1 MNVNPS
7 MAAEPDSSPGSPLW
21 QRAAAVRYGVNWQWT
36 AVKMQYERLMT
47 RSMALPDDLAEQALR
62 EYTRGVIDMDFFV
75 TAVGR
80 FLRVADQAKR
90 SGCDANG
97 ELKIAVKIFM
107 SRWSHVIAARNSL
120 EHFDQPGNALVPMQ
134 SSDSDGRWKFLTPG
148 GPWPA
153 TSSAR
158 ILVVLFMGCSFPG

>member
-1 MNVNPS
+1 

-21 QRAAAVRYGVNWQWT
+21 QRAAAVRYGVNWQRT

-97 ELKIAVKIFM
+97 ELKI
-107 SRWSHVIAARNSL
+107 S
-120 EHFDQPGNALVPMQ
+120 G
-134 SSDSDGRWKFLTPG
+134 
-148 GPWPA
+148 
-153 TSSAR
+153 
-158 ILVVLFMGCSFPG
+158 